1 GVVPPVDDPEQL
13 TFSEK
18 KRRFEL
24 VTKPADGAVIG
35 DAKQF
40 SYFSPVE
47 LERMK
52 EEEGIIFFSLS

>member
-1 GVVPPVDDPEQL
+1 MAIPRIDDPEQL

-24 VTKPADGAVIG
+24 VTKIPSVTSDMR
-35 DAKQF
+35 QF
-40 SYFSPVE
+40 SYFSPEE

-52 EEEGIIFFSLS
+52 EEEGI